1 MTAKVPTSEEPHV
14 IMSGRLLD
22 GRSAIITGGAGA
34 IGRGTARLFAEHGAR
49 LAIFD
54 ISDEALAATKSEL
67 GEHHLYLNVD
77 VRDPVSCKRAVAEV
91 VATFGGLD
99 ILVTMAGTVPP
110 GGIADV
116 TVEGYDAVMDNHM
129 RGTFNICQAV
139 VPTLRAQKRGAIVC
153 MSSIAAE
160 RGGGLH
166 GGVHYAA
173 AKSGILGFARA
184 LARELGPENIR
195 VNAVCP
201 GAVFT
206 GRRDRKETEDRFG
219 SQIPMRRIGTTAEIG
234 GCFLFL
240 ASDLAGFVTGA
251 TLDANGGMHIA

>member
-1 MTAKVPTSEEPHV
+1 MSVSPHHA
-14 IMSGRLLD
+14 IMSGRLLA

-49 LAIFD
+49 LAILD
-54 ISDEALAATKSEL
+54 VSDEALAATRSEL
-67 GEHHLYLNVD
+67 GNHHLYMNVD
-77 VRDPVSCKRAVAEV
+77 VRDHAACQRAVAEV
-91 VATFGGLD
+91 VAAFEEID

-110 GGIADV
+110 GGISDI
-116 TVEGYDAVMDNHM
+116 TLEGYDAVMDNHM

-160 RGGGLH
+160 RGGGLR
-166 GGVHYAA
+166 GGAHYAA

-201 GAVFT
+201 GPIWT
-206 GRRDRKETEDRFG
+206 GRRDRGEMEAQFDG
-219 SQIPMRRIGTTAEIG
+219 QIPMRRVGTPAEVG

-240 ASDLAGFVTGA
+240 ASDLASFVTGA
-251 TLDANGGMHIA
+251 TLDVNGGMHIA

>member
-1 MTAKVPTSEEPHV
+1 MPVEPNHA
-14 IMSGRLLD
+14 IMSGQLLA
-22 GRSAIITGGAGA
+22 GRRAIITGGAGA

-54 ISDEALAATKSEL
+54 VDDEALAASKSEL
-67 GEHHLYLNVD
+67 GEHHLYMNVD
-77 VRDPVSCKRAVAEV
+77 VRDHVGCRRAVAEV
-91 VATFGGLD
+91 VAAFKGLD

-110 GGIADV
+110 GGIADIAIQD
-116 TVEGYDAVMDNHM
+116 YDAVMDNHM

-139 VPTLRAQKRGAIVC
+139 VPTLRARKRGAIVC

-160 RGGGLH
+160 RGGGLR
-166 GGVHYAA
+166 GGAHYAA
-173 AKSGILGFARA
+173 AKGGILGFARA
-184 LARELGPENIR
+184 LARELAPENIR

-201 GAVFT
+201 GPIWT
-206 GRRDRKETEDRFG
+206 GRRDRGEMEEQFG
-219 SQIPMRRIGTTAEIG
+219 TQLPMRRVGTPAEVG

-251 TLDANGGMHIA
+251 TLDVNGGMHIA

>member
-1 MTAKVPTSEEPHV
+1 MSAEPKNDV
-14 IMSGRLLD
+14 LTGQLLA

-34 IGRGTARLFAEHGAR
+34 LGRGTARVFAQNGAR

-54 ISDEALAATKSEL
+54 VSDAALAAAKSEL
-67 GEHHLYLNVD
+67 GAQHLYMNVD
-77 VRDPVSCKRAVAEV
+77 VRDRAACARAVAEV
-91 VATFGGLD
+91 VAAFNGLD

-110 GGIADV
+110 GGIAEI

-129 RGTFNICQAV
+129 RGTFNMCQAA
-139 VPTLRAQKRGAIVC
+139 VPTMRAQKRGSIVC

-160 RGGGLH
+160 RGGGLR
-166 GGVHYAA
+166 GGAHYAA
-173 AKSGILGFARA
+173 AKGGILGFARA

-201 GAVFT
+201 GPIWT
-206 GRRDRKETEDRFG
+206 GRQDIGEQNERFAPE
-219 SQIPMRRIGTTAEIG
+219 IPLRRVGMPEEVG